1 MRGFEATSGVP
12 DEDRPRSRGRLLG
25 LSSSG
30 DGNSNAAL
38 ENDPTRES
46 RGRLPAWIGAIE
58 ARARSAETEEPPKF
72 PDPTIDPPPSEEG
85 AALIPFLI
93 RGHRA
98 AVGPHGETVW
108 EPTFAPRELV
118 PLLPP
123 SEGWEAVERFLLPSL
138 PLSVEDPL
146 RVASSS
152 GGVLPHSQRTRER
165 GPPLPGSRDVGKR
178 GRAKTARERPS
189 ASTSERSRAPV
200 ASGLGHGEPLRRAV
214 GLTQDS
220 VVPPEHGPAPCDGGR
235 TGGLSMSWLSTWGA
249 SRTSCAP
256 GCPVREA
263 TFSCWTEREGRVA

>member
-152 GGVLPHSQRTRER
+152 GGYSRIPNGPESGDHPSLGVGTSGSEAGRRRLASALRHRLPNGR
-165 GPPLPGSRDVGKR
+165 GHPWP
-178 GRAKTARERPS
+178 RA
-189 ASTSERSRAPV
+189 
-200 ASGLGHGEPLRRAV
+200 
-214 GLTQDS
+214 
-220 VVPPEHGPAPCDGGR
+220 
-235 TGGLSMSWLSTWGA
+235 
-249 SRTSCAP
+249 
-256 GCPVREA
+256 
-263 TFSCWTEREGRVA
+263 